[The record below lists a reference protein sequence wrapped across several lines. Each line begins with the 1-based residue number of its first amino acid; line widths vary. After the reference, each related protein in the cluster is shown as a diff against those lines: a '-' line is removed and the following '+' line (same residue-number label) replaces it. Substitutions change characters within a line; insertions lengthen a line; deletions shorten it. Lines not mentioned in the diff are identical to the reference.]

1 MNRKRKPPVIELS
14 SDEELSPPRPRN
26 KRRAKVSADLRP
38 PLAVNQTH
46 MSTAFTPA
54 V

>member
-1 MNRKRKPPVIELS
+1 MDRKRKPPVIELS

-26 KRRAKVSADLRP
+26 KRRAKVGAGCCLDMKVGQVLSPRCLI
-38 PLAVNQTH
+38 
-46 MSTAFTPA
+46 PA